1 MSKKVPGDEPR
12 PPRRH
17 SAPPVAK
24 KKPTRRK
31 RDSTELAVG
40 EVAKSAD
47 KSVSRK
53 SASAKPLATKPDPV
67 VPPTMEHRAEWV
79 YAISKMQK
87 FWAAHPDFVV
97 RKGFFSD
104 AECDALIE
112 TALAKPAEPSQFQW
126 GKNDK
131 FRRDTDIVWLYA
143 SEGNYDLFK
152 KIGEL
157 VAEVNAEKFD
167 FELFGYLRP
176 MQLGR
181 YGVGQGYDWHQDLGK
196 FISSRRKLSLC
207 IQLSSGDD
215 YDGGNVEF
223 FRNDDSAAVCT
234 RDRGTIA
241 IFPSWM
247 MHRVTPITRGIRW
260 SLVAWV
266 EGPPFR

>member
-1 MSKKVPGDEPR
+1 MSKKALGEGARPSRRRTVPTPPASDTRPIRSKKSSAAEPSGAAKLPR
-12 PPRRH
+12 KMAEPPL
-17 SAPPVAK
+17 PPA
-24 KKPTRRK
+24 
-31 RDSTELAVG
+31 
-40 EVAKSAD
+40 
-47 KSVSRK
+47 
-53 SASAKPLATKPDPV
+53 
-67 VPPTMEHRAEWV
+67 MEHRTEWV

-87 FWAAHPDFVV
+87 FWPTHPDFVV

-104 AECDALIE
+104 AECDALIN
-112 TALAKPAEPSQFQW
+112 LAQSKPAEPSQFQW
-126 GKNDK
+126 GQNDK

-152 KIGEL
+152 KIGEF

-207 IQLSSGDD
+207 IQLSSPDD
-215 YDGGNVEF
+215 YEGGSVEF
-223 FRNDDSAAVCT
+223 FRNDDSAAACP
-234 RDRGTIA
+234 RDRGTVV
-241 IFPSWM
+241 IFPAWM
-247 MHRVTPITRGIRW
+247 MHRVTPITRGVRW